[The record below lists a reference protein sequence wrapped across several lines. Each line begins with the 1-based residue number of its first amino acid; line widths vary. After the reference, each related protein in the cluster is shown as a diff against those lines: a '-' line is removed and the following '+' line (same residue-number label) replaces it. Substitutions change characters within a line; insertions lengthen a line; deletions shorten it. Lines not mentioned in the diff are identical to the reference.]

1 MMQNNIKDLDKIK
14 EFKDINPE
22 EDAIFDE
29 NEDITKSYIN
39 YIKKAEK
46 YVKMTKEKYNINID
60 RIIKYINETLD
71 CDIFIAST
79 EEIIKRIEKLKG
91 TIDYI
96 SINEEI
102 SILGENLNAVVLE
115 EKDNTIAKLTNM
127 LKM

>member
-1 MMQNNIKDLDKIK
+1 MQNNIKDLDKIK

>member
-29 NEDITKSYIN
+29 NEDITISYIN
-39 YIKKAEK
+39 YIKKSEK